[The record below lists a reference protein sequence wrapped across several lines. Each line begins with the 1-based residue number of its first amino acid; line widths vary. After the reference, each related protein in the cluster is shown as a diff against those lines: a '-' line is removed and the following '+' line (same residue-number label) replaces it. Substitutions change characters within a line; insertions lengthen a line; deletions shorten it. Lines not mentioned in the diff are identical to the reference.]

1 MQTISAI
8 LSLALIINQN
18 IMNKSILKEII
29 LEQKEA
35 LKQKSKGI
43 ERLKLEEIKQYIEI
57 PHTVIIAGIRRVG
70 KSTLLLQIMSEF
82 YKNDCYYLNFEDER
96 FVDFTAQ
103 DFNNLYEIF
112 AETMGEKK
120 VFFLDEIQ
128 NIPEWENFVR
138 RMQDRGFKFFITGSN
153 ATLLSKELGTKL
165 TGRYVLIELLPFSF
179 KECLSFQEI
188 YFDKNSLFQTSE
200 RAKLKNS
207 FNLYLEKGGMPEYL
221 QYQKKELLVRLYEDI
236 LYRDIITRYDIK
248 EIKALRE
255 LSLYL
260 LSNLAN
266 LFTYNNLKKI
276 VELKSAN
283 TAKSYVEYLENS
295 FVIFSINLFSF
306 SLKKQFYAPRKVYC
320 IDNGLANSISFKFS
334 ENRGKFLEN
343 LVFLELRRRK
353 KEVYYYKTNNN
364 LEIDFLIKEK
374 NAPAAL
380 IQVAQ
385 NLDNPKTKDREIK
398 SLLTA
403 LGELNL
409 SNGLIL
415 TEDEEGSVE
424 QEGKTINI
432 LPVYKWLLEKEK

>member
-1 MQTISAI
+1 
-8 LSLALIINQN
+8 
-18 IMNKSILKEII
+18 MNKSILKEII
-29 LEQKEA
+29 LEQTEA
-35 LKQKSKGI
+35 LKKRNKGI
-43 ERLKLEEIKQYIEI
+43 KRLKLEEIKKYIDI
-57 PHTVIIAGIRRVG
+57 PHTVIIAGIRRSG

-82 YKNDCYYLNFEDER
+82 YRNDCYYLNFEDER
-96 FVDFTAQ
+96 FVDFTSQ
-103 DFNNLYEIF
+103 DFNALYEIF
-112 AETMGEKK
+112 VETMGEKK
-120 VFFLDEIQ
+120 IFFLDEIQ
-128 NIPEWENFVR
+128 NIPSWENFVR

-207 FNLYLEKGGMPEYL
+207 FSLYLENGGMPEYL

-236 LYRDIITRYDIK
+236 LYRDIIARYEIK
-248 EIKALRE
+248 ETKALRE
-255 LSLYL
+255 ISLYL

-276 VELKSAN
+276 AGLGSAN
-283 TAKSYVEYLENS
+283 TAKNYVEYLENS
-295 FVIFSINLFSF
+295 FVLFSVNLFSF
-306 SLKKQFYAPRKVYC
+306 SLKKQYYAPRKIYC

-343 LVFLELRRRK
+343 LVFLELLRRK
-353 KEVYYYKTNNN
+353 NEVYYYKTKNN

-374 NAPAAL
+374 NAPSAL

-385 NLDNPKTKDREIK
+385 KLDDTKTKAREIK
-398 SLLTA
+398 SLIVA

-415 TEDEEGSVE
+415 TEDEEGLVE

-432 LPVYKWLLEKEK
+432 LPVYKWLLKDEK

>member
-1 MQTISAI
+1 
-8 LSLALIINQN
+8 
-18 IMNKSILKEII
+18 MNKTTLKEII

-35 LKQKSKGI
+35 LKNKCEGI
-43 ERLKLEEIKQYIEI
+43 KRLKLEEIKRYIEI

-70 KSTLLLQIMSEF
+70 KSTLLLQIMNEF
-82 YKNDCYYLNFEDER
+82 YKKDCYYLNFEDER
-96 FVDFTAQ
+96 FIDFTSQ
-103 DFNNLYEIF
+103 DFNALYEIF
-112 AETMGEKK
+112 AEIMGEKK

-128 NIPEWENFVR
+128 NIPSWENFVR
-138 RMQDRGFKFFITGSN
+138 RMQDQRFKFFITGSN

-179 KECLSFQEI
+179 KECLSFQKI
-188 YFDKNSLFQTSE
+188 SFDKNSLFQTSE

-207 FNLYLEKGGMPEYL
+207 FNFYMEKGGMPEYL

-236 LYRDIITRYDIK
+236 LYRDIIARYEIK
-248 EIKALRE
+248 ETKALRE
-255 LSLYL
+255 ISLYL

-276 VELKSAN
+276 AGLGSAN
-283 TAKSYVEYLENS
+283 TAKNYVEYLENS
-295 FVIFSINLFSF
+295 FVLFSVNLFSF
-306 SLKKQFYAPRKVYC
+306 SLKKQYYAPRKIYC

-343 LVFLELRRRK
+343 LVFLELLRRK
-353 KEVYYYKTNNN
+353 NEVYYYKTKNN

-374 NAPAAL
+374 NAPSAL

-385 NLDNPKTKDREIK
+385 KLDDTKTKAREIK
-398 SLLTA
+398 SLIVA

-415 TEDEEGSVE
+415 TEDEEGLVE

-432 LPVYKWLLEKEK
+432 LPVYKWLLKDEK

>member
-1 MQTISAI
+1 
-8 LSLALIINQN
+8 
-18 IMNKSILKEII
+18 MNKTTLKEII

-35 LKQKSKGI
+35 LKNKCEGI
-43 ERLKLEEIKQYIEI
+43 KRLKLEEIKRYIEI

-70 KSTLLLQIMSEF
+70 KSTLLLQIMNEF
-82 YKNDCYYLNFEDER
+82 YKKDCYYLNFEDER
-96 FVDFTAQ
+96 FIDFTSQ
-103 DFNNLYEIF
+103 DFNALYEIF

-128 NIPEWENFVR
+128 NIPSWENFVR
-138 RMQDRGFKFFITGSN
+138 RMQDQRFKFFITGSN

-207 FNLYLEKGGMPEYL
+207 FSLYLENGGMPEYL

-236 LYRDIITRYDIK
+236 LYRDIIARYEIK
-248 EIKALRE
+248 ETKALRE
-255 LSLYL
+255 ISLYL

-276 VELKSAN
+276 AGLGSAN
-283 TAKSYVEYLENS
+283 TAKNYVEYLENS
-295 FVIFSINLFSF
+295 FVLFSVNLFSF
-306 SLKKQFYAPRKVYC
+306 SLKKQYYAPRKIYC

-343 LVFLELRRRK
+343 LVFLELLRRK
-353 KEVYYYKTNNN
+353 NEVYYYKTKNN

-374 NAPAAL
+374 NAPSAL

-385 NLDNPKTKDREIK
+385 KLDDTKTKAREIK
-398 SLLTA
+398 SLIVA

-415 TEDEEGSVE
+415 TEDEEGLVE
-424 QEGKTINI
+424 QEGKTI
-432 LPVYKWLLEKEK
+432 

>member
-1 MQTISAI
+1 
-8 LSLALIINQN
+8 
-18 IMNKSILKEII
+18 MNKSTLKEII
-29 LEQKEA
+29 IEQTEA
-35 LKQKSKGI
+35 LKKRNKGI
-43 ERLKLEEIKQYIEI
+43 ERLKLEEVKQYIEI

-70 KSTLLLQIMSEF
+70 KSTLLLQIMNKF

-96 FVDFTAQ
+96 FIDFTSQ
-103 DFNNLYEIF
+103 DFNTLYEIF
-112 AETMGEKK
+112 VETMGEKK

-128 NIPEWENFVR
+128 NIPSWENFVR

-153 ATLLSKELGTKL
+153 AALLSKELGTKL

-188 YFDKNSLFQTSE
+188 YFDKNSLFQASE
-200 RAKLKNS
+200 RAKLKNI

-236 LYRDIITRYDIK
+236 LYRDIIARYEIK

-255 LSLYL
+255 LALYL
-260 LSNLAN
+260 LSNLSN

-276 VELKSAN
+276 TELGSAN

-295 FVIFSINLFSF
+295 FVIFSVNLFSF

-343 LVFLELRRRK
+343 LVYLELRRQK
-353 KEVYYYKTNNN
+353 KEVYYYKTKNN

-385 NLDNPKTKDREIK
+385 KLDDAKTKAREIK
-398 SLLTA
+398 SLLVA

-409 SNGLIL
+409 NNGLIL
-415 TEDEEGSVE
+415 TEDEEGLIE
-424 QEGKTINI
+424 RDGKIINI
-432 LPVYKWLLEKEK
+432 LPVYKWLLED

>member
-1 MQTISAI
+1 
-8 LSLALIINQN
+8 
-18 IMNKSILKEII
+18 MNKSTLKEII
-29 LEQKEA
+29 IEQTEA
-35 LKQKSKGI
+35 LKKRNKGI
-43 ERLKLEEIKQYIEI
+43 ERLKLEEVKQYIEI

-70 KSTLLLQIMSEF
+70 KSTLLLQIMNKF

-96 FVDFTAQ
+96 FIDFTSQ
-103 DFNNLYEIF
+103 DFNTLYEIF
-112 AETMGEKK
+112 VETMGEKK

-128 NIPEWENFVR
+128 NMPSWENFVR

-153 ATLLSKELGTKL
+153 AALLSKELGTKL

-188 YFDKNSLFQTSE
+188 YFDKNSLFQASE
-200 RAKLKNS
+200 RAKLKNI

-236 LYRDIITRYDIK
+236 LYRDIIARYEIK

-255 LSLYL
+255 LALYL
-260 LSNLAN
+260 LSNLSN

-276 VELKSAN
+276 TGLGSAN

-295 FVIFSINLFSF
+295 FVIFSVNLFSF

-343 LVFLELRRRK
+343 LVYLELRRQK
-353 KEVYYYKTNNN
+353 KEVYYYKTKNN

-385 NLDNPKTKDREIK
+385 KLDDAKTKAREIK
-398 SLLTA
+398 SLLVA

-409 SNGLIL
+409 NNGLIF
-415 TEDEEGSVE
+415 TEDEEELVE

-432 LPVYKWLLEKEK
+432 LPVYKWLMEDGKTK

>member
-1 MQTISAI
+1 
-8 LSLALIINQN
+8 
-18 IMNKSILKEII
+18 MNKTTLKEII
-29 LEQKEA
+29 IEQTEA
-35 LKQKSKGI
+35 LKKRNKGI
-43 ERLKLEEIKQYIEI
+43 ERLKLEEVKQYIEI

-70 KSTLLLQIMSEF
+70 KSTLLLQIMNEF
-82 YKNDCYYLNFEDER
+82 YQNDCYYLNFEDER
-96 FVDFTAQ
+96 FIDFTVQ

-112 AETMGEKK
+112 VETMGEKK

-128 NIPEWENFVR
+128 NIPSWENFVR

-165 TGRYVLIELLPFSF
+165 TGRYILIELLPFSF

-188 YFDKNSLFQTSE
+188 YFDRNSLFQTSE
-200 RAKLKNS
+200 KAKLKNS
-207 FNLYLEKGGMPEYL
+207 FSDYLEKGGMPEYL

-236 LYRDIITRYDIK
+236 LYRDIIARYDIK
-248 EIKALRE
+248 DIKALRE
-255 LSLYL
+255 LALYL

-266 LFTYNNLKKI
+266 LFTNNNLKKI
-276 VELKSAN
+276 TELGSAN

-295 FVIFSINLFSF
+295 FVLFSVNLFSF

-343 LVFLELRRRK
+343 LVYLELRRRK
-353 KEVYYYKTNNN
+353 KEVYYYKTKNN

-374 NAPAAL
+374 NAPSAL

-385 NLDNPKTKDREIK
+385 KLDNSETKVREIK
-398 SLLTA
+398 ALFIA

-409 SNGLIL
+409 NNGLIL
-415 TEDEEGSVE
+415 TEDEEELLE

-432 LPVYKWLLEKEK
+432 LPVYKWLLENKKIR